1 MPQHGRRL
9 LSAVVLIVL
18 LAASAVSAS
27 AAAIRATPAAPAT
40 IETLLDG
47 LRSLWQAV
55 SRAMTPAGR
64 PAGKKL
70 RPACQGP
77 EADPDGG
84 CAPGIRPD
92 QGPEADPDG

>member
-1 MPQHGRRL
+1 MRQHVRRMVVGV
-9 LSAVVLIVL
+9 VVLVL
-18 LAASAVSAS
+18 VAAPAMSAS
-27 AAAIRATPAAPAT
+27 TSAIRATPAAPAT
-40 IETLLDG
+40 VETLLDG

-77 EADPDGG
+77 AADPDGG
-84 CAPGIRPD
+84 CAPGTTPD
-92 QGPEADPDG
+92 QGPGADPDG